1 MDEKIRGVTVTEERI
16 KELLKENG
24 LTKEENEEW
33 LDLYY
38 IDISYRCMEVN
49 VECNFIIILIIMLS

>member
-1 MDEKIRGVTVTEERI
+1 MEEKIRGVTVSEERI

-33 LDLYY
+33 LPPYY
-38 IDISYRCMEVN
+38 IDICYMQ
-49 VECNFIIILIIMLS
+49 

>member
-24 LTKEENEEW
+24 LTKEENEE
-33 LDLYY
+33 
-38 IDISYRCMEVN
+38 
-49 VECNFIIILIIMLS
+49 